1 MHTAAACRHFLRV
14 ADLTPAELRRLLD
27 LAAAMKET
35 PHAWRRTLHGETL
48 ALLFDKPSTRTRTS
62 FAAAAWRLG
71 MLPLELRPEDLQ
83 LGRGESLEDTARV
96 LSGYVAAIVVRTF
109 EQETLERL
117 AEAASVPVV
126 NALTDEHHPCQA
138 LADLLTLEERFSRLE
153 GLKLA
158 YVGDGNN
165 VAHSL
170 VEAGALAG
178 VRVAIASPSGYGL
191 HPDVVAWAHTIGGSV
206 EVLDDPVAAVSHA
219 HAVYTDTWVSMG
231 RDADRDVRISDL
243 APYRL
248 DDALLAHARDDAIVL
263 HCLPAHRGEEITGAV
278 LDGPR
283 SAVWQQAANR
293 LPTQQAL
300 LHTLLAARAEAA
312 PGRVTRRGRAVH
324 GVEPVSA

>member
-1 MHTAAACRHFLRV
+1 V
-14 ADLTPAELRRLLD
+14 SDLGGDELRGLLD
-27 LAAAMKET
+27 LAATMKAKPT
-35 PHAWRRTLHGETL
+35 AWRRSLQGETL

-71 MLPLELRPEDLQ
+71 MLPLELRPEELQ

-96 LSGYVAAIVVRTF
+96 LSSYVAAIVVRTF
-109 EQETLERL
+109 EQRTLERL
-117 AEAASVPVV
+117 ADAATVPVV

-138 LADLLTLEERFSRLE
+138 LADLLTVEERFGRLS
-153 GLKLA
+153 GLELA

-170 VEAGALAG
+170 IEASALGG
-178 VRVAIASPSGYGL
+178 VRIRVASPSGYEP
-191 HPDVVAWAHTIGGSV
+191 HPDVVARARSLGGAV
-206 EVLDDPVAAVSHA
+206 EVLDDPVAAVTGA

-231 RDADRDVRISDL
+231 QGVDREVRISDL

-248 DDALLAHARDDAIVL
+248 DAELLSHARDDAIVL
-263 HCLPAHRGEEITGAV
+263 HCLPAHRGEEIAGDV

-300 LHTLLAARAEAA
+300 LHLLLVDREDERDEDRLPRRVRAA
-312 PGRVTRRGRAVH
+312 H
-324 GVEPVSA
+324 DVEVLST